1 MNTLIFAVSMSAAAV
16 VVMRCVCV
24 AAHLSR
30 KSWSGHLLQFVG
42 ITLSYA
48 LIAGGAIGV
57 ALHWH
62 SGSTLL
68 LIGMSGWILFDRR
81 NRVTR

>member
-1 MNTLIFAVSMSAAAV
+1 MNTLLFAVSLAAAV
-16 VVMRCVCV
+16 VVVMRSVCV

-42 ITLSYA
+42 LTLSYA
-48 LIAGGAIGV
+48 FIAGGAIGT
-57 ALHWH
+57 ALAWP
-62 SGSTLL
+62 SGATLL
-68 LIGMSGWILFDRR
+68 LLGMSGWILFDRR